1 MLTIEIET
9 GNEAF
14 ADGNE
19 AAELA
24 RILRAAAWNIENGY
38 TEFKLHDYNGNRVGY
53 CEYEPGEYD
62 SEEDDSEEDDSEE
75 EEE

>member
-24 RILRAAAWNIENGY
+24 RILREAARKIENGH

-53 CEYEPGEYD
+53 CEYEPGE
-62 SEEDDSEEDDSEE
+62 DDSEEDDSEE
-75 EEE
+75 EE

>member
-9 GNEAF
+9 GNAAF

-24 RILRAAAWNIENGY
+24 RILREAARKIENGH
-38 TEFKLHDYNGNRVGY
+38 TEFKLRDYNGNRVGY
-53 CEYEPGEYD
+53 CEYEPSEE
-62 SEEDDSEEDDSEE
+62 EEDDSEEDDSEE
-75 EEE
+75 EE

>member
-1 MLTIEIET
+1 MLTLEIET
-9 GNEAF
+9 GNAAF

-24 RILRAAAWNIENGY
+24 RILREAARKIENGH

-53 CEYEPGEYD
+53 CEYAPGEYD
-62 SEEDDSEEDDSEE
+62 DDDAEE

>member
-24 RILRAAAWNIENGY
+24 RILREAARKIQRGH
-38 TEFKLHDYNGNRVGY
+38 TEFKLRDSNGNHVGY

-62 SEEDDSEEDDSEE
+62 SEEFVCTC
-75 EEE
+75 

>member
-9 GNEAF
+9 GDEAF

-24 RILRAAAWNIENGY
+24 RILREAARRIEVGHKGFYLYDENGN
-38 TEFKLHDYNGNRVGY
+38 LVGP
-53 CEYEPGEYD
+53 CAFRPGR
-62 SEEDDSEEDDSEE
+62 EE
-75 EEE
+75 E

>member
-24 RILRAAAWNIENGY
+24 RILRGAAWMIENGY

-53 CEYEPGEYD
+53 CEYAPGEYD
-62 SEEDDSEEDDSEE
+62 DDDAEE

>member
-1 MLTIEIET
+1 MSGSLTIEIET
-9 GNEAF
+9 SNAAF

-24 RILRAAAWNIENGY
+24 RILREAARKIENGHMG
-38 TEFKLHDYNGNRVGY
+38 FKLYDYNGNHVGY

-62 SEEDDSEEDDSEE
+62 DEDSEE
-75 EEE
+75 E

>member
-9 GNEAF
+9 GNAAF

-24 RILRAAAWNIENGY
+24 RILREAAQRIEHGCTGFPLRDN
-38 TEFKLHDYNGNRVGY
+38 NGNRVGY
-53 CEYEPGEYD
+53 CEYEPSEYD
-62 SEEDDSEEDDSEE
+62 DDDSEE
-75 EEE
+75 EED

>member
-9 GNEAF
+9 GNAAF

-24 RILRAAAWNIENGY
+24 RILREAARKIDNRH
-38 TEFKLHDYNGNRVGY
+38 TEFKLHDHNGNRVGY

-62 SEEDDSEEDDSEE
+62 DDDSEE
-75 EEE
+75 EE

>member
-24 RILRAAAWNIENGY
+24 RILREAARKIENGH
-38 TEFKLHDYNGNRVGY
+38 TEFKLRDYNGNRVGY

-62 SEEDDSEEDDSEE
+62 EDDAEE

>member
-24 RILRAAAWNIENGY
+24 RILRRIGRRLDIGVDINGAIY
-38 TEFKLHDYNGNRVGY
+38 DSNGNRVGW

-62 SEEDDSEEDDSEE
+62 DDDSEE
-75 EEE
+75 EE